1 MRRAVRGKLSRGGR
15 GSVAPL
21 PVASP
26 TSMSMTTKFRRCD
39 TVCHDDTAPIVSHH
53 KKLMGSTSM
62 VTLVLPVG
70 RGATAR
76 QARR

>member
-1 MRRAVRGKLSRGGR
+1 MRHAVRGKLSRSGR
-15 GSVAPL
+15 GAPI

-26 TSMSMTTKFRRCD
+26 ASMPMATDFRRCD
-39 TVCHDDTAPIVSHH
+39 TVCHDETAPVVSHH

-62 VTLVLPVG
+62 ATLVLPVG